1 MKSLRLSGP
10 TLRVNGQI
18 VPSTLQIE
26 QGKIVSMV
34 EGASNDA
41 DLTTQGVIAPGFI
54 DLQVNG
60 GYGEDFTDHPQAIVA
75 VAARLPA
82 TGVTAFLPTRIT
94 SALESYPDW
103 LRKAEA
109 ATQAANG
116 AQVLGFHLEGPF
128 FNLAKKG
135 AHNPALIHSVIDP
148 ALLDRYAGSSLVKIV
163 TLAPELPGA
172 LAAIARLRKKG
183 IIVSAGHSNATF
195 DQAQAGFQAGIGWG
209 THLYNAMSDFKQREP
224 GLPGAL
230 LTSSVTC
237 GLIADGI
244 HVHPAALRIAW
255 LSKGTQGI
263 TLVTD
268 CMAAMG
274 MAPGLYR
281 LGTAGAVTVD
291 NTTARLADGT
301 LAGSIATMDQCVR
314 LMHTLSGCSLAD
326 ALLMASTTPAN
337 LLGLPHKGRLAPGCD
352 ADLVILDEEMKVQA
366 TLVAGQVVFRAAYRK

>member
-1 MKSLRLSGP
+1 MKSLCISGP
-10 TLRVNGQI
+10 TLRSNGQI
-18 VPSTLQIE
+18 VPSTLRIE
-26 QGKIVSMV
+26 QGKIVSI
-34 EGASNDA
+34 EDDITNNA
-41 DLTTQGVIAPGFI
+41 DIISKGVIAPGFI

-60 GYGEDFTDHPQAIVA
+60 GYGEDFTDNPQAIIP
-75 VAARLPA
+75 VAARLPE

-94 SALESYPDW
+94 SALTSYPDW
-103 LRKAEA
+103 LRTAEEA
-109 ATQAANG
+109 AQQVKG

-135 AHNPALIHSVIDP
+135 AHNPALVYSEIDL
-148 ALLDRYAGSSLVKIV
+148 AVLDSYAGSSMVKIV

-172 LAAIARLRKKG
+172 IEAIGYLRKKG

-195 DQAQAGFQAGIGWG
+195 DQAQAGFQTGIGWG
-209 THLYNAMSDFKQREP
+209 THLFNAMSEFKQREP

-230 LTSSVTC
+230 LTAPIAC

-255 LSKGTQGI
+255 LSKGSQGI

-274 MAPGLYR
+274 MAPGVYR

-291 NTTARLADGT
+291 HSTARLADGT

-314 LMHTLSGCSLAD
+314 LMHTLSGCPLAD
-326 ALLMASTTPAN
+326 ALIMASTTPAD
-337 LLGLPHKGRLAPGCD
+337 LLGLSHKGRLAPGCD
-352 ADLVILDEEMKVQA
+352 ADVVVLDEEMKVQM
-366 TLVAGQVVFRAAYRK
+366 TIIGGEVIYQN

>member
-1 MKSLRLSGP
+1 MKSLCVSGP
-10 TLRVNGQI
+10 ALRVSGQI

-26 QGKIVSMV
+26 QGKIVSI
-34 EGASNDA
+34 EDGISNNA
-41 DLTTQGVIAPGFI
+41 DIVSQGVIAPGFI

-60 GYGEDFTDHPQAIVA
+60 GYGEDFTDNPQAIIP
-75 VAARLPA
+75 VAARLPE

-94 SALESYPDW
+94 SALDSYPQW
-103 LRKAEA
+103 LRQAET
-109 ATQAANG
+109 ATRMAKG

-135 AHNPALIHSVIDP
+135 AHNPALVRSEIDL
-148 ALLDRYAGSSLVKIV
+148 AVLDSYAGSPLVKIV

-172 LAAIARLRKKG
+172 LEAIDLLCKKG
-183 IIVSAGHSNATF
+183 ILVSAGHSNATF

-209 THLYNAMSDFKQREP
+209 THLYNAMSEFKQREP

-230 LTSSVTC
+230 LTAPIAC

-244 HVHPAALRIAW
+244 HVHPAALRVAW
-255 LSKGTQGI
+255 LSKGSQGI

-274 MAPGLYR
+274 MAPGVYR

-291 NTTARLADGT
+291 HSTARLADGT
-301 LAGSIATMDQCVR
+301 LAGSIATMEQCVR

-326 ALLMASTTPAN
+326 ALIMASTTPAN
-337 LLGLPHKGRLAPGCD
+337 LLGLASKGRLAPGCD
-352 ADLVILDEEMKVQA
+352 ADLVVLDEELKVQA
-366 TLVAGQVVFRAAYRK
+366 TIIGGEVVHQS